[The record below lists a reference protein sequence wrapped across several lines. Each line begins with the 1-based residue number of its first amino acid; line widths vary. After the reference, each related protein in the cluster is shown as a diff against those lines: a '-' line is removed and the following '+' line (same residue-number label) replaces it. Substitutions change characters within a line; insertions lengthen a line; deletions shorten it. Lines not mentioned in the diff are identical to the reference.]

1 MEFKSGFVSIVGNP
15 NVGKST
21 LFNKLIEEDLSIVTH
36 KPQTS
41 RNKLLGLIN
50 SNKYQII
57 LIDTPGFVK
66 PSYKLHDYMNSNI
79 FSSLEG
85 SDLVIYLTD
94 INEKKINQN
103 LLSTIIKKNIP
114 LYCIVNK
121 SDLITNDG
129 GDYSKIF
136 YSHKFEKFDLISSK
150 SNEDIEKVKNNIIEL
165 LPMHEPYYS
174 KNCYTTS
181 TERQITEEIIRKY
194 IFLNYK
200 EEIPYSSYVN
210 VCSFKES
217 KNIIDIYVYIYI
229 ENNNQKKIIIGK
241 RGMGLKKLGTNSRY
255 ELEKFFSKKIYLDLT
270 VKIKKWRSNDIFL
283 NYYLKK

>member
-1 MEFKSGFVSIVGNP
+1 MERMKGLPARECRQCIASRQSVLRKKLASLSLSLNFALSPKVRGKATYCGITQRGLGRLSSLFLSLFLSLPPLSLFPSVSIGNP
-15 NVGKST
+15 ANNIRKCLCISLDNWPSWT
-21 LFNKLIEEDLSIVTH
+21 NHSASIV
-36 KPQTS
+36 
-41 RNKLLGLIN
+41 
-50 SNKYQII
+50 
-57 LIDTPGFVK
+57 FAAAA
-66 PSYKLHDYMNSNI
+66 
-79 FSSLEG
+79 E
-85 SDLVIYLTD
+85 
-94 INEKKINQN
+94 
-103 LLSTIIKKNIP
+103 
-114 LYCIVNK
+114 
-121 SDLITNDG
+121 
-129 GDYSKIF
+129 
-136 YSHKFEKFDLISSK
+136 
-150 SNEDIEKVKNNIIEL
+150 
-165 LPMHEPYYS
+165 
-174 KNCYTTS
+174 TTS
-181 TERQITEEIIRKY
+181 ITEEIIRKY